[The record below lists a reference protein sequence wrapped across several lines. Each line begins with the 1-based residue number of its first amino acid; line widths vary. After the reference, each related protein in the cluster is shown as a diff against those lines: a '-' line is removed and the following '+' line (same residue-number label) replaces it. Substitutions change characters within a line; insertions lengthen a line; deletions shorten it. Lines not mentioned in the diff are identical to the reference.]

1 MTCKLIF
8 LSVGNADS
16 IVIQDENSLILVDLG
31 NLNVLAKWLHEQ
43 RVSSIDRIYITHD
56 HKDHFPSLVSLANF
70 LNDWLK
76 IGTIEKLHLPY
87 RAYEVAKRKVLLDR
101 KNTERNPK
109 LERLE
114 LALNRITDWR
124 KESSIKLTPIVQDG
138 EEYCNGSLQ
147 VKALHPSQDYIENHL
162 AVSSAGINEIS
173 IVLQVIYGDF
183 SALLLADIEKAGLA
197 EFLKTL
203 KRRSSDVTGSQ
214 ANVVK
219 IPHHGAYPENG
230 EDLQE
235 LLALINAEVA
245 ILSVGSKNTYGHVE
259 PKLFKTLI
267 ELQDSQHLKRFLC
280 TEVTRTCVHSAAD
293 YSSMGKRG
301 LSVTE
306 KCAGTI
312 TIVAD
317 TLGIQELQTEIKDH
331 AAKIASF
338 NHAAC
343 DRRADLS

>member
-31 NLNVLAKWLHEQ
+31 NLNILAKWLHEQ
-43 RVSSIDRIYITHD
+43 RVASIDSIYITHA
-56 HKDHFPSLVSLANF
+56 HGDHFPSLIRLVDF
-70 LNDWLK
+70 LNEWLNS
-76 IGTIEKLHLPY
+76 GTLEKLHLPY
-87 RAYEVAKRKVLLDR
+87 RVIEVARKKVLSDR
-101 KNTERNPK
+101 NNPK
-109 LERLE
+109 LQRLE

-124 KESSIKLTPIVQDG
+124 KESAIKLTPIVQHGGD
-138 EEYCNGSLQ
+138 YCKGFLQ
-147 VKALHPSQDYIENHL
+147 IKALHPSQDYIENHL
-162 AVSSAGINEIS
+162 ALSSARLNEIS
-173 IVLQVIYGDF
+173 IVLQVSYGNF
-183 SALLLADIEKAGLA
+183 SALLLADIEGAGLA
-197 EFLKTL
+197 EFL
-203 KRRSSDVTGSQ
+203 SSIKKSNSGLTGNQ

-219 IPHHGAYPENG
+219 IPHHGAYPANG

-235 LLALINAEVA
+235 LLTLINAEVA

-259 PKLFKTLI
+259 PRLFKTLI
-267 ELQDSQHLKRFLC
+267 ELQDSQRLKRFLC

-312 TIVAD
+312 TVVAD
-317 TLGIQELQTEIKDH
+317 TSGIQELQTEIKDH

>member
-76 IGTIEKLHLPY
+76 IGTIEKLHFPY

-101 KNTERNPK
+101 RNTERNPK

-138 EEYCNGSLQ
+138 EEYCNGSLR

-162 AVSSAGINEIS
+162 AVSNAGINEVS
-173 IVLQVIYGDF
+173 VVLQVVYGDF

-203 KRRSSDVTGSQ
+203 KCRNSDVVGSQ

-219 IPHHGAYPENG
+219 IPHHGAYPRNG

-245 ILSVGSKNTYGHVE
+245 ILSVGSKNTHGHVE

-267 ELQDSQHLKRFLC
+267 ELQDNQRLKRFLC
-280 TEVTRTCVHSAAD
+280 TEVTRTCVHPSEE
-293 YSSMGKRG
+293 YLKMGKKG
-301 LSVTE
+301 LRRTE

-312 TIVAD
+312 TVVAD
-317 TLGIQELQTEIKDH
+317 TSGIQELQTEVKDH
-331 AAKIASF
+331 AAKIAGF
-338 NHAAC
+338 NYAAC
-343 DRRADLS
+343 DRRADLF